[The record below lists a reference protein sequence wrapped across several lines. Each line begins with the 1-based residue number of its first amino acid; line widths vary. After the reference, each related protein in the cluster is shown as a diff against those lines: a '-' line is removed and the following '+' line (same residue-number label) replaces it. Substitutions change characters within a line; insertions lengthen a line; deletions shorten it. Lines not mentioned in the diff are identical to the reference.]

1 VPDLAREVESAQQ
14 CGGLILLS
22 RAEHRVLDEDARTR
36 RPDDERGGREC
47 GAALE
52 RDA

>member
-1 VPDLAREVESAQQ
+1 VPDLAREIAVAEQ
-14 CGGLILLS
+14 CSGLILVL

-36 RPDDERGGREC
+36 RPERERGVRER